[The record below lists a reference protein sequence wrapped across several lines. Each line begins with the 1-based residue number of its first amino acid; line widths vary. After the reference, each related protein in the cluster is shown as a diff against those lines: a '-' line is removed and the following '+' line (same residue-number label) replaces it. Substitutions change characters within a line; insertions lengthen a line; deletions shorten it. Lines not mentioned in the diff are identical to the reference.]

1 MKKVVN
7 KKTDIVIIGAGIAGL
22 ACAMKLKKNNRNFII
37 IEQSDRVG
45 GRVGSIKENE
55 YIFDLGFQVYNTEY
69 YKTNSLLNLKE
80 LKLKVF
86 KPGASIYNGRRF
98 EILSDPFRDP
108 STILETFFS
117 GMTTFKDKIK
127 ILTLKRALS
136 SYCISED
143 QSEDMTTLKYLKS
156 YGFSN
161 KIINGFFKPF
171 FSGIFLENQLET
183 SSKFFKNV
191 FSNFNKGYAA
201 VPVNGMQAIPDQMVK
216 NLNPHN
222 LLLGNKVIE
231 AKNPEKIVLENNE
244 IIEAKYMVLTGGS
257 NSLVNNHIVEF
268 NSVRT
273 FYFSSRVKVKH
284 SKYIN
289 LFPYDSL
296 INNIAILSSV
306 SENYSPE
313 GNTLF
318 SITII
323 ESDLSK
329 SELIDIIQDKLSTY
343 YGDEKSNYI
352 FMKEINI
359 KQATIKQKTGYFDL
373 KIEDKKNILFAGD
386 YTTYG
391 SIEGAVVSGIKTA
404 EKLISMSAQ
413 I

>member
-1 MKKVVN
+1 MVN

-55 YIFDLGFQVYNTEY
+55 YIFDLGFQIYNTEY
-69 YKTNSLLNLKE
+69 YETNSLLNLKE

-108 STILETFFS
+108 STIFETFFS

-201 VPVNGMQAIPDQMVK
+201 VPINGMQAIPDQMVK

-284 SKYIN
+284 PKYIN

>member
-1 MKKVVN
+1 MVN

-55 YIFDLGFQVYNTEY
+55 YIFDLGFQIYNTEY
-69 YKTNSLLNLKE
+69 YETNSLLNLKE

-108 STILETFFS
+108 STIFETFFS

-201 VPVNGMQAIPDQMVK
+201 VPINGMQAIPDQMVK

-284 SKYIN
+284 PKYIN

-306 SENYSPE
+306 SENYSPN

>member
-1 MKKVVN
+1 MVN

-22 ACAMKLKKNNRNFII
+22 ACAMKLKKNNKNFII

-45 GRVGSIKENE
+45 GRVGSVKENE
-55 YIFDLGFQVYNTEY
+55 HIFDLGFQVYNTQYHEA
-69 YKTNSLLNLKE
+69 NSLLNLEE

-86 KPGASIYNGRRF
+86 KPGASIYNGREF
-98 EILSDPFRDP
+98 EILSDPFREP
-108 STILETFFS
+108 STIFETFFS

-136 SYCISED
+136 SYRISED
-143 QSEDMTTLKYLKS
+143 QSEDVTTLKYLKL

-171 FSGIFLENQLET
+171 FSGIFLEKELET
-183 SSKFFKNV
+183 SSKFFKIV

-201 VPVNGMQAIPDQMVK
+201 VPENGMQEIPDQMVK
-216 NLNPHN
+216 NLNHDN
-222 LLLGNKVIE
+222 LLVGKKVIE
-231 AKNPEKIVLENNE
+231 AKNPERIVLENNE
-244 IIEAKYMVLTGGS
+244 IIEAEYMVLTGGS
-257 NSLVNNHIVEF
+257 NSLVNNHKVEF

-273 FYFSSRVKVKH
+273 FYFSSLVKVKY
-284 SKYIN
+284 SSYIN
-289 LFPYDSL
+289 LFPYDDL
-296 INNIAILSSV
+296 INNIAILSSI
-306 SENYSPE
+306 SKNYSPE
-313 GNTLF
+313 GKTLF

-323 ESDLSK
+323 ESDLAESK
-329 SELIDIIQDKLSTY
+329 IIDTIQNKLSMF
-343 YGDEKSNYI
+343 YGNEKSNYI

-359 KQATIKQKTGYFDL
+359 KEATIKQKTGYFDL
-373 KIEDKKNILFAGD
+373 KIEDRKNILFAGD

-404 EKLISMSAQ
+404 EKLISMSAK

>member
-1 MKKVVN
+1 VVN

-37 IEQSDRVG
+37 IEQSNRVG

-69 YKTNSLLNLKE
+69 YETNSLLNLKE

-108 STILETFFS
+108 STIFETFFS

-284 SKYIN
+284 PKYIN

-329 SELIDIIQDKLSTY
+329 PELIDIIQDKLSTY

>member
-1 MKKVVN
+1 MVN

-136 SYCISED
+136 NYCISED

-306 SENYSPE
+306 AENYSPE

>member
-1 MKKVVN
+1 MVN

-37 IEQSDRVG
+37 IEQSNRVG

-69 YKTNSLLNLKE
+69 YETNSLLNLKE

-108 STILETFFS
+108 STIFETFFS

-201 VPVNGMQAIPDQMVK
+201 VPINGMQAIPDQMVK

-284 SKYIN
+284 PKYIN

>member
-1 MKKVVN
+1 VVN

>member
-1 MKKVVN
+1 MVN

-108 STILETFFS
+108 STIFETFFS

-143 QSEDMTTLKYLKS
+143 QSEDMTTLKYLEL

-284 SKYIN
+284 PKYIN

>member
-1 MKKVVN
+1 MVN

-136 SYCISED
+136 NYCISED

>member
-1 MKKVVN
+1 MVN

-69 YKTNSLLNLKE
+69 YETNSLLNLKE

-244 IIEAKYMVLTGGS
+244 IIEAKFMVLTGGS

-284 SKYIN
+284 PKYIN

>member
-1 MKKVVN
+1 VVN

-69 YKTNSLLNLKE
+69 YETNSLLNLKE

-108 STILETFFS
+108 STIFETFFS

-284 SKYIN
+284 PKYIN

>member
-1 MKKVVN
+1 MVN

-108 STILETFFS
+108 STIFETFFS

-284 SKYIN
+284 PKYIN

>member
-1 MKKVVN
+1 MVN

-37 IEQSDRVG
+37 IEQSNRVG

-108 STILETFFS
+108 STIFETFFS

-201 VPVNGMQAIPDQMVK
+201 VPINGMQAIPDQMVK

-284 SKYIN
+284 PKYIN

-306 SENYSPE
+306 SENYSPN

>member
-1 MKKVVN
+1 MVN

-69 YKTNSLLNLKE
+69 YETNSLLNLKE

-108 STILETFFS
+108 STIFETFFS

-284 SKYIN
+284 PKYIN

>member
-1 MKKVVN
+1 MVN

-69 YKTNSLLNLKE
+69 YETNSLLNLKE

-108 STILETFFS
+108 STIFETFFS

-143 QSEDMTTLKYLKS
+143 QSEDMTTLKYLES

-273 FYFSSRVKVKH
+273 FYFSSRVKVKYP
-284 SKYIN
+284 KYIN

>member
-1 MKKVVN
+1 MVN

-69 YKTNSLLNLKE
+69 YETNSLLNLKE

-108 STILETFFS
+108 STIFETFFS

-404 EKLISMSAQ
+404 EKLISISAQ

>member
-1 MKKVVN
+1 MVN

-108 STILETFFS
+108 STIFETFFS

-143 QSEDMTTLKYLKS
+143 QSEDMTTLKYLEL

-201 VPVNGMQAIPDQMVK
+201 VPVNGMQAIPDQMMK

-284 SKYIN
+284 PKYIN

-306 SENYSPE
+306 SENYSPK